1 VDLLRYPEDTVG
13 GIMTNDIVTVP
24 ASLTVQEARGALRE
38 RLKEP
43 DFVYFVYIVEDEK
56 TQRLCGVITLR
67 ELLIA
72 EEECCLRDIMQRYV
86 MTSQPL
92 EPAHQAAY
100 RLIDSGLAALP
111 VVGHDGQLLGAMTV
125 DAAVA
130 QVAPVPWRTQAPRVF
145 T

>member
-1 VDLLRYPEDTVG
+1 
-13 GIMTNDIVTVP
+13 MTNDIVTAP
-24 ASLTVQEARGALRE
+24 AHLTVQEARQALRE

-67 ELLIA
+67 EFFIA
-72 EEECCLRDIMQRYV
+72 EAGCCLRDIMQRYV

-111 VVGHDGQLLGAMTV
+111 VVGQDGQVLGAITV
-125 DAAVA
+125 DAAA
-130 QVAPVPWRTQAPRVF
+130 
-145 T
+145 